1 MISYMK
7 LIKTKKE
14 YYSVMAKIET
24 FLEKGF
30 KNLTKIE
37 NEELRFLSLQIEAF
51 EKVHFPMPVHHDLT
65 TLLDAYMKENHLTKK
80 QVATLLEVDDS
91 TLNSILS
98 KKKPLTLNFAKMLH
112 QKIHLDGNLIL
123 EMV

>member
-1 MISYMK
+1 MK

-37 NEELRFLSLQIEAF
+37 NEELRLLSLQIEAF
-51 EKVHFPMPVHHDLT
+51 EKVHFPMPVQHDLT
-65 TLLDAYMKENHLTKK
+65 
-80 QVATLLEVDDS
+80 TLLEVDDS